1 MATKKFVAKNGLISP
16 NAEFTGN
23 VEVTDTLTANLIIQ
37 DGTSLAILLDSAE
50 NTAYTNAVSDAT
62 SLAND
67 AYSNAVSDAT
77 SLASDAYSNAVS
89 DATSLAGNAYSNAV
103 SDATSLA
110 SDAYSN
116 AVSYTD
122 AEIANLVNTAP
133 TVLDTLNELAAAIND
148 DPEFAN
154 SVAGQISTAYSNAIS
169 YTDTEIINLNLGSI
183 STQDANS
190 VNITGGSITIDS
202 LTASDITY
210 PSADGSNGQVIATDG
225 SGTLSFTDLPPS
237 SDTFARTL
245 SLWSL

>member
-37 DGTSLAILLDSAE
+37 DGTSLAILLDNAA

-89 DATSLAGNAYSNAV
+89 
-103 SDATSLA
+103 
-110 SDAYSN
+110 
-116 AVSYTD
+116 YTD
-122 AEIANLVNTAP
+122 SEIANLVNTAP

-237 SDTFARTL
+237 SDTFARPL

>member
-37 DGTSLAILLDSAE
+37 DGTSLAILLDSA
-50 NTAYTNAVSDAT
+50 
-62 SLAND
+62 AN
-67 AYSNAVSDAT
+67 
-77 SLASDAYSNAVS
+77 
-89 DATSLAGNAYSNAV
+89 
-103 SDATSLA
+103 
-110 SDAYSN
+110 
-116 AVSYTD
+116 
-122 AEIANLVNTAP
+122 
-133 TVLDTLNELAAAIND
+133 
-148 DPEFAN
+148 
-154 SVAGQISTAYSNAIS
+154 TAYSNAIS
-169 YTDTEIINLNLGSI
+169 YTDTEIINLNLGTI

-202 LTASDITY
+202 FTAFGITY
-210 PSADGSNGQVIATDG
+210 PSVDGSSGQVIATDG